1 MPARSRAPLASPLV
15 DASPDIVNTVPL
27 VAPLIVKNI
36 ASMFPNPALVAVAL
50 PPAPSVIRA
59 CAHSPAPLL
68 KNNPTVKLLG
78 TLLFTVKLKRL
89 VNVDVLP
96 DSNATPLFMLPPA
109 GLSIF
114 RDEGEVKTEL
124 KDAPGVKALT

>member
-1 MPARSRAPLASPLV
+1 
-15 DASPDIVNTVPL
+15 
-27 VAPLIVKNI
+27 
-36 ASMFPNPALVAVAL
+36 
-50 PPAPSVIRA
+50 VIWA
-59 CAHSPAPLL
+59 CAHSPPPLL
-68 KNNPTVKLLG
+68 KNNPTTKLLG

-96 DSNATPLFMLPPA
+96 GSNATPLFMLPPA

-124 KDAPGVKALT
+124 KDDPGVKALT